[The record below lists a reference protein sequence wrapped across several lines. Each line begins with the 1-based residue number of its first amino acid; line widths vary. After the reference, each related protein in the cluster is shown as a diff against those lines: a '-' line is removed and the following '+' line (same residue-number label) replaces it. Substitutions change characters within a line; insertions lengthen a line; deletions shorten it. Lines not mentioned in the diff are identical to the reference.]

1 MLDKKLV
8 LLESIEFLK
17 NSNIKDDLVFQDL
30 INSYEYYSN
39 LIGEDGSMRDPFL
52 KSKIDFQYHTAY
64 YVLTSFIL
72 SYLTGDRAYE
82 ANAFKTLKYIVG
94 IGNKV
99 NRDSNQFICIAMC
112 VSHSFTRDERIKK
125 MISKYV
131 SAIEVFPLRNQ
142 NKKSANNFYALKAL
156 ALVLRSQINESQKD
170 INEARDIIFNRFVHW
185 QDGDGFFYDKPFDVN
200 SKSGTVHLT
209 YHATMWMIMTS
220 LAFILNDKIL
230 EASAVKAFNAFKAV
244 TSPTGLFSYGR
255 SNNAIF
261 GHSSA
266 LLACTL
272 QSILTDNGNGELAF
286 RDLMFGIIDSS
297 KSNDGHFRI
306 TPNNM
311 EKERMGFDKYMF
323 VSVYGAWTLSLT
335 LLSHTIKPIKK

>member
-1 MLDKKLV
+1 MLDKKLFF
-8 LLESIEFLK
+8 LESIEFSK
-17 NSNIKDDLVFQDL
+17 NIDFNDDLVFQDL
-30 INSYEYYSN
+30 INSYQYYST
-39 LIGEDGSMRDPFL
+39 LIDEDGSMRDPFI

-72 SYLTGDRAYE
+72 SFLSGDRAYE
-82 ANAFKTLKYIVG
+82 AKALKTLNYIVG
-94 IGNKV
+94 IGNRV
-99 NRDSNQFICIAMC
+99 NRDVNPFICIAMC
-112 VSHSFTRDERIKK
+112 LSHSFTRDERIKK
-125 MISKYV
+125 TISKYI
-131 SAIEVFPLRNQ
+131 SELEVFPSINQ

-170 INEARDIIFNRFVHW
+170 INEAQDIIFNLFIHW
-185 QDGDGFFYDKPFDVN
+185 QDEDGFFYDKPFDVR

-220 LAFILNDKIL
+220 LAMILDDKTL
-230 EASAVKAFNAFKAV
+230 KASAVKAFNALKAV

-255 SNNAIF
+255 SNNASF

-266 LLACTL
+266 LLAGTL

-297 KSNDGHFRI
+297 KSSDGHLRI

-335 LLSHTIKPIKK
+335 LLSHTIKPLQK